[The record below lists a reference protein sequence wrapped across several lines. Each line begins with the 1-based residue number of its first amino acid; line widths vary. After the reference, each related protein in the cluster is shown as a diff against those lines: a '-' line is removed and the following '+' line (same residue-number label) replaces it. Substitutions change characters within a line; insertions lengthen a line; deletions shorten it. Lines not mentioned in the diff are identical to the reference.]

1 MNKLDVRLKLILK
14 IQTQETNKMDE
25 YVQIPWDSFTQP
37 TYCCLPIF
45 CPLILYILPKTIQ

>member
-45 CPLILYILPKTIQ
+45 CPSILYILPKTIQ